1 MRLKP
6 NITFYRRLSLITLAS
21 VYFLIFVGGV
31 VRSTGSGMGC
41 PDWPKC
47 FGQWVPPTTI
57 DDLPE
62 NYKEIYAE
70 QRAVKNTRFT
80 TYLDALGFSNLADEI
95 RNDDS
100 ILVEA
105 NFNVTKTWTEYL
117 NRLVGVIVGFL
128 ILATF
133 VISISFIGTNPK
145 IFIVSLLSLVA
156 VGFQG
161 WIGSI
166 VVSTNLL
173 QWMITVHMLLALII
187 LALLTYQYVLAR
199 TDKQVSRTF
208 APSKLIN
215 LILLVLITLTV
226 VQVVMG
232 TQVREEV
239 DLVAEKMNFTSREAW
254 IDQLGSTFYFHRSF
268 SLLIVLAHIYLLFR
282 VVKYYG
288 NQGNLMNNTL
298 VLLIVILAEVFTGV
312 IMAYFAIPRLAQPLH
327 LLFASLV
334 FGIQLYIWMKIQ
346 VGGAN
351 VNVRFSHNKDEVI
364 NNDSHQV
371 YS

>member
-6 NITFYRRLSLITLAS
+6 NIRLYRRLSLITLVS
-21 VYFLIFVGGV
+21 IYFLIFVGGV

-47 FGQWVPPTTI
+47 FGQWVPPTSVN
-57 DDLPE
+57 DLPA
-62 NYKEIYAE
+62 NYKEIYAQ
-70 QRAVKNTRFT
+70 QREDKNIRFT
-80 TYLDALGFSNLADEI
+80 AYLDVLGFSNLADEI

-100 ILVEA
+100 ILIEA
-105 NFNVTKTWTEYL
+105 TFNANKTWTEYI
-117 NRLVGVIVGFL
+117 NRLIGVIVGLLIFSTFL
-128 ILATF
+128 S
-133 VISISFIGTNPK
+133 SISFIGTHSK
-145 IFIVSLLSLVA
+145 LFVVSFLSLIA

-173 QWMITVHMLLALII
+173 QWMITVHMLLALLI
-187 LALLTYQYVLAR
+187 LALLTYQYIGAR
-199 TDKQVSRTF
+199 KDTLSAITF
-208 APSKLIN
+208 APSKTIN
-215 LILLVLITLTV
+215 YTLLILIFLTV
-226 VQVVMG
+226 IQVVMG

-239 DLVAEKMNFTSREAW
+239 DLVAEKMNFTGRESW
-254 IDQLGSTFYFHRSF
+254 IDQLGFAFYFHRSF
-268 SLLIVLAHIYLLFR
+268 SIIIVLAHIFLLAR

-288 NQGNLMNNTL
+288 NQRNLMNNTL
-298 VLLIVILAEVFTGV
+298 VLLVVILAEVLSGV
-312 IMAYFAIPRLAQPLH
+312 VMAYFAIPRMAQPLH

-346 VGGAN
+346 AGRANSETHFVGH
-351 VNVRFSHNKDEVI
+351 SNKVI
-364 NNDSHQV
+364 NNDSYQV